1 MECDNTHRFGIN
13 IRSIHNIRYFT
24 FSILG
29 DKKMKNLA
37 IILSTTSLLIS
48 GALCY
53 GAYVTYQKAQ
63 KILDN
68 PEEFVGAVVEKQVSK
83 AFEKLPIPKLNT
95 EKFKLPF

>member
-1 MECDNTHRFGIN
+1 
-13 IRSIHNIRYFT
+13 
-24 FSILG
+24 
-29 DKKMKNLA
+29 MKNLA
-37 IILSTTSLLIS
+37 LILSATSLAIS

-68 PEEFVGAVVEKQVSK
+68 PEEFVGKVVEKQVNK

-95 EKFKLPF
+95 GSIKFPF

>member
-1 MECDNTHRFGIN
+1 
-13 IRSIHNIRYFT
+13 
-24 FSILG
+24 
-29 DKKMKNLA
+29 MKELSL
-37 IILSTTSLLIS
+37 ILSALSLTVSL
-48 GALCY
+48 GLAV

-83 AFEKLPIPKLNT
+83 AFDKLPIPKINS